1 MVEIIQENINGS
13 KVESYSYYYQHRWTF
28 ILILTNMLGCF
39 YIITIADMSEEKKD
53 MTTISTA
60 VENQDTTSEN
70 KDTSS

>member
-1 MVEIIQENINGS
+1 
-13 KVESYSYYYQHRWTF
+13 
-28 ILILTNMLGCF
+28 MLGCF